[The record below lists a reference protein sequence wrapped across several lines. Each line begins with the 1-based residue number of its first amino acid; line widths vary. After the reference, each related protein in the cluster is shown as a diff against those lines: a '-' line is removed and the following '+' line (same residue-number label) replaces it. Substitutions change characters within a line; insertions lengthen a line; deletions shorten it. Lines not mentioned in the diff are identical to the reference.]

1 MMTTYLGGGARRNN
15 THWGCCG
22 ERIMRILK
30 TEIRR
35 LRFWATI
42 AGLFVLIAV
51 MAPAL
56 SGIRGG
62 TVASP
67 VERVG
72 PDAGSDETFRVDL
85 NAPPRWKEP
94 PLPKS
99 ANDGPPPAAR
109 PSARAEQPTTPA
121 SNGAAPRGVE
131 RPESGT
137 TPAREVVNLW
147 HVDGAGFESNLLESM
162 GGGLI
167 SRPLSSDVVE
177 FSVPTHRPEKPRLRL
192 DRSRGQVVVE
202 GPEQAVQGVLQL
214 VHALDT
220 PVAAGDP
227 GVRYVPTSHSPSL
240 DEAMDGLMQA
250 VRMDASRSEYRP
262 AARESMTVAMQATP
276 GAPAEEEEMAPDR
289 REQPSPGLDETSPE
303 AGRLV
308 APVQVQVLEG
318 LDALIIR
325 GRPEDVK
332 RIQELIRQIEE
343 YSKIT
348 KPAVEVIM
356 LKHVDATAL
365 AVLLRQLY
373 QEVYAPREGTMSITP
388 LAVPNGLLLVGR
400 PETVE
405 KLRVLI
411 EQLDQPVSPTARFQ
425 IFFLKNVS
433 AEDAQTAVTSF
444 FEETDTTSGMAL
456 VPRVQAVADF
466 RSNSLIVR
474 ANPRDM
480 AEVSAMLARLDTGE
494 SKSFNEVR
502 VFKLKNANATDL
514 ATVLQDA
521 LTGQMYGQR
530 ARTGGMGMAG
540 AMATDYEKK
549 STRLKMVTID
559 GQGHTVLSS
568 GILTDAQVTADT
580 RINALVVTASP
591 DSMELIA
598 ALVAELDRSPTIESQ
613 VKVFTLVNG
622 DATNMAAMLESIFG
636 AAVAG
641 QEIAVRTGVVED
653 ETSLVGLRFA
663 VDVRTNSV
671 IVTGSAGAL
680 TVVEAVLARLDGSD
694 PRQRRNTVYRVKN
707 INATNVAT
715 AVNQYL
721 STKRE
726 IETLTTGVISAFE
739 QIERE
744 VIVVAEESSNSLIVS
759 ATPRYYDEIVEL
771 IEQLDRRPSM
781 AVIQVV
787 IAEVGLDNFDEFGI
801 ELGLQDSVLFN
812 RTLGT
817 SIANTL
823 NIPGT
828 LVSNGAVAAGQAMTT
843 LGTARSNSA
852 LGYSGLVLSASSESV
867 SALIRALST
876 CRKFKVLSRPQ
887 IMALDNELAQIVVG
901 EDVPYI
907 TGTSF
912 SEFGQQNS
920 VDYREVGLILQV
932 TPRVT
937 PDGLIV
943 MQIIATNSKVGA
955 EADGIPVSVA
965 DGQVIRS
972 PRIEMISAETAISA
986 ADGQTVVLGGL
997 IVDDN
1002 ETMVRRVPVVSTIP
1016 VVGNLFKYESTI
1028 KSRKELLIILTPRI
1042 VGDARDAERIAC
1054 VESSRMHWCRAD
1066 LQRMHAGYGSDPFFA
1081 EQGRTGPRV
1090 IYPHETPTIDMM
1102 PDQLPGPRGA
1112 ELVPTPEG
1120 APGVPLMRN
1129 PTQTPVETGAD
1140 RRVAAG
1146 RSPNASPVQATP
1158 WRPGVEPAASGSA
1171 PRYAV
1176 HPLPPVV
1183 GAAATAATYPPGTG
1197 PTSENP
1203 ASPNRNTYPGTLV
1216 QYRDDDRNAPSQPV
1230 QPATYLERR

>member
-1 MMTTYLGGGARRNN
+1 MRTLTIELRRF
-15 THWGCCG
+15 
-22 ERIMRILK
+22 
-30 TEIRR
+30 
-35 LRFWATI
+35 RFWAAS
-42 AGLFVLIAV
+42 AGLLVVLTLTAF
-51 MAPAL
+51 AL
-56 SGIRGG
+56 SGGA
-62 TVASP
+62 TATP
-67 VERVG
+67 
-72 PDAGSDETFRVDL
+72 PDADRANVGGGRVPTVDL
-85 NAPPRWKEP
+85 NSPPRWNETF
-94 PLPKS
+94 S
-99 ANDGPPPAAR
+99 RQYADEANVGPR
-109 PSARAEQPTTPA
+109 PSANGGRTSVAESNEVSSGGSATP
-121 SNGAAPRGVE
+121 SDRGGRVT
-131 RPESGT
+131 RQ
-137 TPAREVVNLW
+137 VVNLW
-147 HVDGAGFESNLLESM
+147 HVDTAGFESNLLEAM

-167 SRPLSSDVVE
+167 SRPVSDDVVE
-177 FSVPTHRPEKPRLRL
+177 FFLPTEGRTRPRLQL
-192 DRSRGQVVVE
+192 ARSGKQVVVE
-202 GPEQAVQGVLQL
+202 GQEQAVRGVVQL
-214 VHALDT
+214 VHALDS
-220 PVAAGDP
+220 PGLAGDL
-227 GVRYVPTSHSPSL
+227 GVRYVATSPSP
-240 DEAMDGLMQA
+240 DEAMSRLMQA
-250 VRMDASRSEYRP
+250 AGMDASRRVYHP
-262 AARESMTVAMQATP
+262 AAADTMTVAMQSDP
-276 GAPAEEEEMAPDR
+276 SVAPDEEEPMPTRGDR
-289 REQPSPGLDETSPE
+289 PSPSPEEPSPE

-348 KPAVEVIM
+348 KPSVEVVL

-365 AVLLRQLY
+365 ATLLRQLY
-373 QEVYAPREGTMSITP
+373 QEVYAAREGTMSITP
-388 LAVPNGLLLVGR
+388 LAVPNALLLIGR
-400 PETVE
+400 PETAE
-405 KLRVLI
+405 KLRALI
-411 EQLDQPVSPTARFQ
+411 EQLDQPVEPTARFQ

-456 VPRVQAVADF
+456 VPRVRAVADF

-480 AEVSAMLARLDTGE
+480 AEVTAMLARLDTGE

-559 GQGHTVLSS
+559 AQGRTVLSS

-580 RINALVVTASP
+580 RVNALVVTASA

-622 DATNMAAMLESIFG
+622 DATNMAAMLESVFG

-641 QEIAVRTGVVED
+641 QEVAVRTGVVED

-707 INATNVAT
+707 VVAANVAT

-721 STKRE
+721 STKRD
-726 IETLTTGVISAFE
+726 IETTTTGVLSAFE

-744 VIVVAEESSNSLIVS
+744 VIVVAEPSSNSLIVS
-759 ATPRYYDEIVEL
+759 ATPRYYEEIVDL

-801 ELGLQDSVLFN
+801 ELGLQDSILFN

-828 LVSNGAVAAGQAMTT
+828 IVSNGAVTAGQAMTT
-843 LGTARSNSA
+843 LGTARTNSS
-852 LGYSGLVLSASSESV
+852 LGYGGLVLSASSESV

-887 IMALDNELAQIVVG
+887 IMALDNEAAQIVVG

-943 MQIIATNSKVGA
+943 MQVIATNSKVGA
-955 EADGIPVSVA
+955 IEDGIPVSVA
-965 DGQVIRS
+965 EGQVIRS
-972 PRIEMISAETAISA
+972 PRIEMISATTAISA

-997 IVDDN
+997 IVEDN
-1002 ETMVRRVPVVSTIP
+1002 ETLVRRVPVVSTIP
-1016 VVGNLFKYESTI
+1016 VVGNLFKYESTT
-1028 KSRKELLIILTPRI
+1028 KGRKELLIILTPRI

-1054 VESSRMHWCRAD
+1054 IEGSRMHWCRAD
-1066 LQRMHAGYGSDPFFA
+1066 LQRLHGGYGGDPFFA
-1081 EQGRTGPRV
+1081 EQGGPGPRV
-1090 IYPHETPTIDMM
+1090 IHPDVTPMIEMM
-1102 PDQLPGPRGA
+1102 PEELQRPRRP

-1120 APGVPLMRN
+1120 EPVMQNGTRA
-1129 PTQTPVETGAD
+1129 PVETGVD
-1140 RRVAAG
+1140 RRVTADHSRNAA
-1146 RSPNASPVQATP
+1146 PLQATP
-1158 WRPGVEPAASGSA
+1158 WRPSGDPAVSRTAE
-1171 PRYAV
+1171 RYAV

-1183 GAAATAATYPPGTG
+1183 GTERA
-1197 PTSENP
+1197 
-1203 ASPNRNTYPGTLV
+1203 ASPNSTVPVGALV
-1216 QYRDDDRNAPSQPV
+1216 EYRDGDGRVQPQPV
-1230 QPATYLERR
+1230 HPATYLEGK